1 MAARSTSSRC
11 TRAARLDGSRRCRSH
26 ASYVDGA
33 IGSTAQ
39 IGSTPETW
47 RCSSMNDTG
56 TQEDTERS
64 SAAAA
69 RNAAP
74 FPPSPPACRTHL
86 RSVSAVQPSFV
97 AMAQMVA
104 HSDAWSSRAYR
115 TSRTARSRTSG
126 ESFCLV
132 SLMTPTLSTTG
143 VSGKTGAVHLAALS
157 PWRVFADILMAARVY
172 E

>member
-1 MAARSTSSRC
+1 
-11 TRAARLDGSRRCRSH
+11 
-26 ASYVDGA
+26 
-33 IGSTAQ
+33 
-39 IGSTPETW
+39 
-47 RCSSMNDTG
+47 MNDTG

-143 VSGKTGAVHLAALS
+143 VSGKTGAVRGQSNLDLAVVGVRVTGAEAGPGQRPTVGDEATEHQPPLIGRERPQVLDLAASLRQR
-157 PWRVFADILMAARVY
+157 RVRLVQ
-172 E
+172 EG